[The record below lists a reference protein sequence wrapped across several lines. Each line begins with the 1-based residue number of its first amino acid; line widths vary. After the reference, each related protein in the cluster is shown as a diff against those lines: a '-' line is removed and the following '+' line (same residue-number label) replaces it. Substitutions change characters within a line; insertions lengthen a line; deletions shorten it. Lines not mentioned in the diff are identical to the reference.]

1 MARAARSCDV
11 RQHAHPHGGWLGGCL
26 ARRAAAAVTCA
37 ITSAQQQADT
47 ASQQQA
53 AQVVLESLDVLVRGD
68 FLSLLQDYRNVG
80 DPLDEPHLGDLL
92 CIWRNSGEYEDTKNT
107 RITETCH
114 CPRDREKMRSLPYAE
129 LKRRVE
135 DGMLGQPGESQ
146 AVYDARVRAD
156 RLARGVEL
164 GEYFTSPSA
173 FSGTHLP
180 YCTCT
185 YDGEVATPAIPGLT
199 CDADGSISAADLL
212 GDLINY
218 GSRAGE
224 WQPSGGDH
232 VPEDWVGDGT
242 LDSNHDGDYLGM
254 PYLTSFCTACKRIR
268 SDEPF
273 LSHVAST
280 VESRIRWRISELPDP
295 RNCDS
300 PLSSAVILCELCVL
314 ICQQYT

>member
-1 MARAARSCDV
+1 M
-11 RQHAHPHGGWLGGCL
+11 
-26 ARRAAAAVTCA
+26 RR
-37 ITSAQQQADT
+37 
-47 ASQQQA
+47 
-53 AQVVLESLDVLVRGD
+53 R
-68 FLSLLQDYRNVG
+68 R
-80 DPLDEPHLGDLL
+80 
-92 CIWRNSGEYEDTKNT
+92 WR
-107 RITETCH
+107 
-114 CPRDREKMRSLPYAE
+114 P
-129 LKRRVE
+129 
-135 DGMLGQPGESQ
+135 
-146 AVYDARVRAD
+146 
-156 RLARGVEL
+156 GVEL
-164 GEYFTSPSA
+164 GEYFTNPSA

-242 LDSNHDGDYLGM
+242 LDSNRDGDYLGM

-273 LSHVAST
+273 LSHVARDPDLRVRMCMKVSLNHRRKR
-280 VESRIRWRISELPDP
+280 ESEREAVRGCRRLRAAARCGLPAL
-295 RNCDS
+295 S
-300 PLSSAVILCELCVL
+300 KVGSGGGSVSYPL
-314 ICQQYT
+314 T